1 MTELTGALACLF
13 ALLFLVGAIWIAV
26 KSKQTE
32 QAEDEYLYPP
42 ELRFTSQGRVLRVE
56 HYDENEV

>member
-1 MTELTGALACLF
+1 MTELTGAIACVLG
-13 ALLFLVGAIWIAV
+13 LIFLVCAIWIAV

-42 ELRFTSQGRVLRVE
+42 ELRFTSQGRVLRIDR
-56 HYDENEV
+56 YDENEV